1 MRTRFTVSSAL
12 FVIGLAAGAAAQS
25 TSADESPTAPPPAP
39 ATSGVDANQLGLN
52 LARIQRGLQRSAE
65 RQEYDGLNLRFYV
78 AVYAPAPPIKLFT
91 PLDNLLYG
99 PAPYGGP
106 SHRDMMEVM
115 TPKEFS
121 APAADLTSL
130 GRWFGKK
137 AKYK

>member
-1 MRTRFTVSSAL
+1 M
-12 FVIGLAAGAAAQS
+12 
-25 TSADESPTAPPPAP
+25 
-39 ATSGVDANQLGLN
+39 GLN

-130 GRWFGKK
+130 GRWFGQK
-137 AKYK
+137 AK

>member
-1 MRTRFTVSSAL
+1 MRTRFTISSAL

-65 RQEYDGLNLRFYV
+65 QQEYDGLNLRFYV
-78 AVYAPAPPIKLFT
+78 NVYAPAPPIRLFT

-106 SHRDMMEVM
+106 THREMMDVM
-115 TPKEFS
+115 TPQEFR
-121 APAADLTSL
+121 APAADFSGLA
-130 GRWFGKK
+130 RWFANK
-137 AKYK
+137 AKK

>member
-1 MRTRFTVSSAL
+1 MRTRLTVSSAL
-12 FVIGLAAGAAAQS
+12 LVIGLAAGAAAQS
-25 TSADESPTAPPPAP
+25 TSADRSSPVPPPTPP
-39 ATSGVDANQLGLN
+39 ATPGVDADQLGLN
-52 LARIQRGLQRSAE
+52 LARIQRGLRRSAE
-65 RQEYDGLNLRFYV
+65 REDYDGLNLRYYV
-78 AVYAPAPPIKLFT
+78 NVYAPAPAIKLFT

-121 APAADLTSL
+121 APAADLTGL

-137 AKYK
+137 VK